1 MVSSLQNFAEN
12 PAEKIHKIK
21 CKYVHDNNKYE
32 ACTIK
37 YKDFECF
44 LQYWNVKADL
54 IKHKYL
60 CYNKN
65 YPKTFVENLTKW
77 LVNTYKFSNYETYK
91 SILLLQIFVLPYEYM
106 DDCGKFNETSFPK
119 KGISY
124 SYLNMEDITCRLH
137 TNFI

>member
-12 PAEKIHKIK
+12 AAEKIHKIK

-54 IKHKYL
+54 INTNIYVTIRITQKRL
-60 CYNKN
+60 L
-65 YPKTFVENLTKW
+65 KT
-77 LVNTYKFSNYETYK
+77 
-91 SILLLQIFVLPYEYM
+91 
-106 DDCGKFNETSFPK
+106 
-119 KGISY
+119 
-124 SYLNMEDITCRLH
+124 
-137 TNFI
+137 